1 MLLDNY
7 MDNSSGN
14 LASHDSWSALQIP
27 NSSGMGTLAHTTN
40 TTSNTRSVLS
50 THKQWSFLF
59 FCINNNDWPMDSL
72 TNHVLS
78 MFIASTQ
85 ACGPL
90 RGRPSPHRAQ
100 HRGPSRAA
108 WHLSSCAV
116 LRCPTL
122 GWPLLCPCLLP
133 PLCMIQAWARLAWEM
148 PSLRAPSP
156 GLRHPGRLWHRA
168 TEFQMKRLL

>member
-1 MLLDNY
+1 M
-7 MDNSSGN
+7 
-14 LASHDSWSALQIP
+14 I
-27 NSSGMGTLAHTTN
+27 
-40 TTSNTRSVLS
+40 
-50 THKQWSFLF
+50 FLIF
-59 FCINNNDWPMDSL
+59 LCINNNDWPMDLL

-90 RGRPSPHRAQ
+90 RGRPSPRRAQ

-108 WHLSSCAV
+108 WRLSSCAV

-122 GWPLLCPCLLP
+122 GWLLLCPCLLP

-148 PSLRAPSP
+148 PSLRVPSP
-156 GLRHPGRLWHRA
+156 GLQHPGRLWHRA
-168 TEFQMKRLL
+168 TEFQMKRLLEFQLRLCDWWCSMGLDLRWRAYKGWPTSRGNLEELLAVSTIRKRVYF